1 MIVEVLL
8 IVFGLVASFFL
19 KDFNFLAL
27 EFDFFNTGIVYPDFL
42 LMFVIFF
49 ALHKGEF
56 SGLWIGFFAGIL
68 EDSGII
74 SFAQSGQEFSA
85 ILGIHSLVYS
95 LFGFALGKLNRF
107 VDRNSIFPVFVIVL
121 FGSILV
127 RFLIWLVMGIVNDF
141 NQSYSFF
148 GPAIYTAIV
157 SPLWF
162 FLLLWMYR
170 SILEDEK

>member
-1 MIVEVLL
+1 MIVEILL
-8 IVFGLVASFFL
+8 ITFGLVASFFL

-27 EFDFFNTGIVYPDFL
+27 EFDFLNTGIIYPDFL

-74 SFAQSGQEFSA
+74 TFSDASGEFSA
-85 ILGIHSLVYS
+85 ILGVHSLVYS
-95 LFGFALGKLNRF
+95 LFGFALGKMNRL
-107 VDRNSIFPVFVIVL
+107 VDRHSVFPVFVIVL
-121 FGSILV
+121 VGSVLV
-127 RFLIWLVMGIVNDF
+127 RFLIWMVMGFVNEF

-148 GPAIYTAIV
+148 GPAVYTAII

-162 FLLLWMYR
+162 FLLLWVYR
-170 SILEDEK
+170 NVIEDEK